1 MSTKVKIIIAVV
13 IALVLVVFTAG
24 LFIYINHLNNKI
36 TELETITV
44 EQSHT
49 IETLQ
54 SNIDDLNSNL
64 ESYHATL
71 VTISDY
77 MSDVEKLKSNES
89 AIKQAVYEEVI
100 SNPDSLEWFNERL
113 PDHIISTIN
122 DRAADGMCNN

>member
-13 IALVLVVFTAG
+13 IVLILVVFTAG

-36 TELETITV
+36 TELETVTV

-113 PDHIISTIN
+113 PENIISTIN

>member
-1 MSTKVKIIIAVV
+1 MSTKVKIIVAVV
-13 IALVLVVFTAG
+13 IVLVLVVFTAG

-36 TELETITV
+36 TELETVTV

-77 MSDVEKLKSNES
+77 MSDVEKLKSSES
-89 AIKQAVYEEVI
+89 AIKQAIYEEVI
-100 SNPDSLEWFNERL
+100 SNPDSLEWFNEKL
-113 PDHIISTIN
+113 PDNIISIIN

>member
-1 MSTKVKIIIAVV
+1 MSTKIKIIIAVV
-13 IALVLVVFTAG
+13 IVLVLVVFTAG

-113 PDHIISTIN
+113 PENIISTIN

>member
-13 IALVLVVFTAG
+13 IVLVLIVFTAG

-36 TELETITV
+36 TELETVTV

-54 SNIDDLNSNL
+54 SNINELNSNL
-64 ESYHATL
+64 ESYYATL
-71 VTISDY
+71 ITISDY

-113 PDHIISTIN
+113 PENISSIIN

>member
-13 IALVLVVFTAG
+13 IVLILVVFTAG

-36 TELETITV
+36 TELETVTV

-113 PDHIISTIN
+113 PENIISIIN

>member
-13 IALVLVVFTAG
+13 IVLILVVFTAG

-36 TELETITV
+36 TELETVTV

-113 PDHIISTIN
+113 PENISSIIN

>member
-1 MSTKVKIIIAVV
+1 MSTKVKIIIV
-13 IALVLVVFTAG
+13 IVIVLVLIIFTAG

-36 TELETITV
+36 TELETVTV

-54 SNIDDLNSNL
+54 SNINELNSNL

-113 PDHIISTIN
+113 PENIISTIN